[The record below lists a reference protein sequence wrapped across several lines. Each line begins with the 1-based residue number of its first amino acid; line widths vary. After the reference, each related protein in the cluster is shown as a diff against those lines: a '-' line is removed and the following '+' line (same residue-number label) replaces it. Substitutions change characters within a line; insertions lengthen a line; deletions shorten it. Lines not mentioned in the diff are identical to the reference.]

1 MASLF
6 EAYRPKRWN
15 EVVGQDKAVQTCLA
29 LAARGLGGRAVWI
42 EGKSGTGKTT
52 IAHLLAGE
60 LADPFNVEELD
71 AGTLT
76 PARLSDVERS
86 MSYFGFGEKSGRV
99 FIVNE
104 AHGLRKD
111 TIRQLLVTLERL
123 PEHVLVVFT
132 STCEGTDLL
141 FEGSEDS
148 SPLLSRCI
156 RISLSQRGLCQAFAQ
171 RAREIAQAE
180 GLDGLPVERYE
191 RLAKD
196 TRNNMRAMLQAVES
210 GEMIGG
216 AA

>member
-1 MASLF
+1 MATLF
-6 EAYRPKRWN
+6 EQYRPKAWS
-15 EVVGQDKAVQTCLA
+15 EVVGQDKAVQTCQA

-52 IAHLLAGE
+52 IARLLAGE

-76 PARLSDVERS
+76 PARLSEIERG
-86 MSYFGFGEKSGRV
+86 MSYYGFGERSGRV
-99 FIVNE
+99 YIVNE
-104 AHGLRKD
+104 AHGLRRD
-111 TIRQLLVTLERL
+111 TIRQLLVLLERL
-123 PEHVLVVFT
+123 PSHVLVVFT
-132 STCEGTDLL
+132 TTFEGSDLL

-156 RISLSQRGLCQAFAQ
+156 RISLSCRGLCEPFAA
-171 RAREIAQAE
+171 RARQIAQAE
-180 GLDGLPVERYE
+180 GLDGLPIERYE

-196 TRNNMRAMLQAVES
+196 TRNNLRAMLQAVES
-210 GEMIGG
+210 GQMAGG